1 MGIAGV
7 ESSYVLPSD
16 VGPVENRPSDGVSFG
31 EAFRATFAYNY
42 RPLLDAAA
50 EQVEFGARTYDP
62 MFDPFTQERIA
73 GYEDQLNELALAKDE
88 EVISNLIAFIVSVC
102 IYKPPPYVEI
112 KSGSCVIPER

>member
-1 MGIAGV
+1 MIAGV
-7 ESSYVLPSD
+7 ESSYVLPRD
-16 VGPVENRPSDGVSFG
+16 IGAVESKPSDGVSFG

-73 GYEDQLNELALAKDE
+73 GYEDELNELALAKDE
-88 EVISNLIAFIVSVC
+88 EHFKAITSYIDRRRAEKQILAEAGTPLLF
-102 IYKPPPYVEI
+102 
-112 KSGSCVIPER
+112 